1 MAQLRNRI
9 ADAVGVPTDDAVGGR
24 WRRTTRTGIGMDA
37 ADEEEN
43 ENEETRERGRVEE
56 RVGDEES
63 DVVPVRFAKR
73 RRHTGVTS
81 PTKKLAGWAC

>member
-37 ADEEEN
+37 ADEEEK
-43 ENEETRERGRVEE
+43 EDEAAGERSRVVE
-56 RVGDEES
+56 G
-63 DVVPVRFAKR
+63 
-73 RRHTGVTS
+73 
-81 PTKKLAGWAC
+81 